1 MKLWEGRFEGALD
14 EIAERFNRSIEFD
27 SRMFKEDIQ
36 GSLAHVKMLK
46 KIGVLTNDEWAQ
58 LDKGLNQIQNDIL
71 EGILEIDL
79 KSEDIHSFIEE
90 VLTKRLGEVGKKLH
104 TGRSRNDQVAV
115 DLKLY
120 SKNMAK
126 EIQDALV
133 NLIKTIIDTSKKHTK
148 TLMPGYTHLQNAQV
162 VTFAHHLMAYGQM
175 FYRDL
180 QRLKNAID
188 IMDYSPLGSGALAT
202 TTYPLDRFF
211 TAELLGFK
219 GPTENSMDS
228 VADRDHVAEINF
240 IISLIMAHLSKLSEE
255 LIIWSSQEFRF
266 VEISDAYSTGSSIM
280 PQKKNPDMAEL
291 IRGKTGRV
299 YGNLI
304 AILTVI
310 KGTPM
315 TYNKDYQEDKEGF
328 FDSIDTVIFS
338 LKVMASMIE
347 TMTVNEE
354 RMSQSSKKGF
364 LNATDLADY
373 LVGKNMA
380 FRDAYKI
387 VGEIVLECQK
397 AEITLEEMTLEN
409 YKKYSEVFEQDLYEF
424 IDLDNCLN
432 KRKVYGGPAPEC
444 VEIQI
449 KNLEEI
455 IIDLT

>member
-14 EIAERFNRSIEFD
+14 EIADRFNRSIEFD

-36 GSLAHVKMLK
+36 GSIAHVKMLE
-46 KIGVLTNDEWAQ
+46 KIDVLTEKEWKL
-58 LDKGLNQIQNDIL
+58 LDSGLNQIRADIL
-71 EGILEIDL
+71 SGDLEIDL

-90 VLTKRLGEVGKKLH
+90 VLTERLGEVGKKLH

-126 EIQDALV
+126 EIENALMD
-133 NLIKTIIDTSKKHTK
+133 LIKVILEISKKHTK

-162 VTFAHHLMAYGQM
+162 VTFAHHMMAYGQM
-175 FYRDL
+175 LHRDL
-180 QRLKNAID
+180 QRLNDAVER
-188 IMDYSPLGSGALAT
+188 MDYSPLGSGALAT

-211 TAELLGFK
+211 AAELLGFK

-228 VADRDHVAEINF
+228 VADRDYVAEMNF
-240 IISLIMAHLSKLSEE
+240 VISLIMAHLSKLSEE
-255 LIIWSSQEFRF
+255 LIIWSSQEFKF

-299 YGNLI
+299 YGNLM

-347 TMTVNEE
+347 TMTVNEDKMRE
-354 RMSQSSKKGF
+354 SSKKGF

-397 AEITLEEMTLEN
+397 QDKTLEDLDLKS
-409 YKKYSEVFEQDLYEF
+409 YKKYSEVFENDLYEF

-455 IIDLT
+455 IVDLT

>member
-14 EIAERFNRSIEFD
+14 EIADRFNRSIEFD

-36 GSLAHVKMLK
+36 GSIAHVKMLE
-46 KIGVLTNDEWAQ
+46 KIGVLTEKEWKL
-58 LDKGLNQIQNDIL
+58 LDSGLNQIRADIL
-71 EGILEIDL
+71 SGDLEIDL

-90 VLTKRLGEVGKKLH
+90 VLTERLGEVGKKLH

-126 EIQDALV
+126 EIENALMD
-133 NLIKTIIDTSKKHTK
+133 LIKVILEISKKHTK

-162 VTFAHHLMAYGQM
+162 VTFAHHMMAYGQM
-175 FYRDL
+175 LHRDL
-180 QRLKNAID
+180 QSLNDAVER
-188 IMDYSPLGSGALAT
+188 MDYSPLGSGALAT

-211 TAELLGFK
+211 AAELLGFK

-228 VADRDHVAEINF
+228 VSDRDYVAEMNF
-240 IISLIMAHLSKLSEE
+240 VISLIMAHLSKLSEE
-255 LIIWSSQEFRF
+255 LIIWSSQEFKF

-299 YGNLI
+299 YGNLM

-347 TMTVNEE
+347 TMTVNEDKMRE
-354 RMSQSSKKGF
+354 SSKKGF

-397 AEITLEEMTLEN
+397 QDKTLEDLDLKS
-409 YKKYSEVFEQDLYEF
+409 YKKYSEVFENDLYEF

-455 IIDLT
+455 IVDLT

>member
-14 EIAERFNRSIEFD
+14 EIADRFNRSIEFD

-36 GSLAHVKMLK
+36 GSLAHVKMLE

-126 EIQDALV
+126 EIENALMD
-133 NLIKTIIDTSKKHTK
+133 LIKVILEISKKHTK

-162 VTFAHHLMAYGQM
+162 VTFAHHMMAYGQM
-175 FYRDL
+175 LHRDL
-180 QRLKNAID
+180 QRLNDAVER
-188 IMDYSPLGSGALAT
+188 MDYSPLGSGALAT

-211 TAELLGFK
+211 AAELLGFK

-228 VADRDHVAEINF
+228 VADRDYVAEMNF
-240 IISLIMAHLSKLSEE
+240 VISLIMAHLSKLSEE
-255 LIIWSSQEFRF
+255 LIIWSSQEFKF

-299 YGNLI
+299 YGNLM

-347 TMTVNEE
+347 TMTVNEDKMRE
-354 RMSQSSKKGF
+354 SSKKGF

-373 LVGKNMA
+373 LVEKNMA

-397 AEITLEEMTLEN
+397 QDKTLEDLDLKS
-409 YKKYSEVFEQDLYEF
+409 YKKYSEVFENDLYEF

>member
-14 EIAERFNRSIEFD
+14 EIADRFNRSIEFD

-36 GSLAHVKMLK
+36 GSIAHVKMLE
-46 KIGVLTNDEWAQ
+46 KIGVLTEKEWKL
-58 LDKGLNQIQNDIL
+58 LDSGLNQIRADIL
-71 EGILEIDL
+71 SGDLEIDL

-90 VLTKRLGEVGKKLH
+90 VLTERLGEVGKKLH

-126 EIQDALV
+126 EIENALMD
-133 NLIKTIIDTSKKHTK
+133 LIKVILEISKKHTK

-162 VTFAHHLMAYGQM
+162 VTFAHHMMAYGQM
-175 FYRDL
+175 LHRDL
-180 QRLKNAID
+180 QRLNDAVER
-188 IMDYSPLGSGALAT
+188 MDYSPLGSGALAT

-211 TAELLGFK
+211 AAELLGFK

-228 VADRDHVAEINF
+228 VADRDYVAEMNF
-240 IISLIMAHLSKLSEE
+240 VISLIMAHLSKLSEE
-255 LIIWSSQEFRF
+255 LIIWSSQEFKF

-299 YGNLI
+299 YGNLM

-347 TMTVNEE
+347 TMTVNEDKMRE
-354 RMSQSSKKGF
+354 SSKKGF

-397 AEITLEEMTLEN
+397 QDKTLEDLDLKS
-409 YKKYSEVFEQDLYEF
+409 YKKYSEVFENDLYEF

-432 KRKVYGGPAPEC
+432 KRKVYGGPASEC

-455 IIDLT
+455 ISN

>member
-14 EIAERFNRSIEFD
+14 EIADRFNRSIEFD

-36 GSLAHVKMLK
+36 GSIAHVKMLE
-46 KIGVLTNDEWAQ
+46 KIGVLTEKEWKL
-58 LDKGLNQIQNDIL
+58 LDSGLNQIRADIL
-71 EGILEIDL
+71 SGDLEIDL

-90 VLTKRLGEVGKKLH
+90 VLTERLGEVGKKLH

-126 EIQDALV
+126 EIENALMD
-133 NLIKTIIDTSKKHTK
+133 LIKVILEISKKHTK

-162 VTFAHHLMAYGQM
+162 VTFAHHMMAYGQM
-175 FYRDL
+175 LHRDL
-180 QRLKNAID
+180 QRLNDAVER
-188 IMDYSPLGSGALAT
+188 MDYSPLGSGALAT

-211 TAELLGFK
+211 AAELLGFK

-228 VADRDHVAEINF
+228 VADRDYVAEMNF
-240 IISLIMAHLSKLSEE
+240 VISLIMAHLSKLSEE
-255 LIIWSSQEFRF
+255 LIIWSSQEFKF

-299 YGNLI
+299 YGNLM

-347 TMTVNEE
+347 TMTVNEDKMRE
-354 RMSQSSKKGF
+354 SSKKGF

-397 AEITLEEMTLEN
+397 QDKTLEDLDLKS
-409 YKKYSEVFEQDLYEF
+409 YKKYSEVFENDLYEF

-455 IIDLT
+455 IVDLT

>member
-14 EIAERFNRSIEFD
+14 EIADRFNRSIEFD

-36 GSLAHVKMLK
+36 GSIAHVKMLE
-46 KIGVLTNDEWAQ
+46 KIGVLTEKEWKL
-58 LDKGLNQIQNDIL
+58 LDSGLNQIRADIL
-71 EGILEIDL
+71 SGDLEIDL

-90 VLTKRLGEVGKKLH
+90 VLTERLGEVGKKLH

-126 EIQDALV
+126 EIENALMD
-133 NLIKTIIDTSKKHTK
+133 LIKVILEISKKHTK

-162 VTFAHHLMAYGQM
+162 VTFAHHMMAYGQM
-175 FYRDL
+175 LHRDL
-180 QRLKNAID
+180 QRLNDAVER
-188 IMDYSPLGSGALAT
+188 MDYSPLGSGALAT

-211 TAELLGFK
+211 AAELLGFK

-228 VADRDHVAEINF
+228 VSDRDYVAEMNF
-240 IISLIMAHLSKLSEE
+240 VISLIMAHLSKLSEE
-255 LIIWSSQEFRF
+255 LIIWSSQEFKF

-299 YGNLI
+299 YGNLM

-347 TMTVNEE
+347 TMTVNEDKMRE
-354 RMSQSSKKGF
+354 SSKKGF

-397 AEITLEEMTLEN
+397 QDKTLEDLDLKS
-409 YKKYSEVFEQDLYEF
+409 YKKYSEVFENDLYEF

-455 IIDLT
+455 IVDLT

>member
-180 QRLKNAID
+180 QRLENAID

-338 LKVMASMIE
+338 LKVMASMIK

-354 RMSQSSKKGF
+354 RMSQASKKGF

-432 KRKVYGGPAPEC
+432 KRKVYGGPAKES
-444 VEIQI
+444 VEVQI
-449 KNLEEI
+449 KNLEEK
-455 IIDLT
+455 L